1 MTSRRQLLLGLSLA
15 PALQAASPA
24 NWPQFRGTG
33 SLGTS
38 DEDPRLPESWSNT
51 ENVAWKSAMP
61 GMAWGSPVVW
71 GDRIFVTNAR
81 SEGDVEPVKKGLYF
95 GGNRLEPPTEPH
107 IWSVHCL
114 GLNSGKEIWQQ
125 EAHKGVPAPPRHL
138 KNSFASETPVTDGE
152 HIYAHFGHLGTYCY
166 DMDGKLVWSKQ
177 WPSYK
182 TRFGWGTASSPVIH
196 EGRLYI
202 VNDNDENSYLLS
214 LDKRTGQEIW
224 KTERDEPSNWSTPYV
239 WQNGERTEIVTTGR
253 KMIRSYDLDG
263 RPLWELS
270 GTSSIVIPT
279 PFSGHGLLYLAAGY
293 VGDESRPV
301 YAVKPGAKGDIT
313 LKEGET
319 SNEFVAWSVPQGA
332 PYNPSPL
339 LYGDHYYTLYDRGF
353 LTCHDAKTGAVVY
366 GKKRFEPGASAFTS
380 SPWAYN
386 GKVFCLSED
395 GDCFVI
401 QAGSE
406 YKLLRK
412 NSLNEMCMATPA
424 IVDGSLILRT
434 ADNIYRITAG

>member
-1 MTSRRQLLLGLSLA
+1 
-15 PALQAASPA
+15 
-24 NWPQFRGTG
+24 
-33 SLGTS
+33 
-38 DEDPRLPESWSNT
+38 
-51 ENVAWKSAMP
+51 MP

-125 EAHKGVPAPPRHL
+125 EAHKGVPATPRHL

-224 KTERDEPSNWSTPYV
+224 KTERD
-239 WQNGERTEIVTTGR
+239 
-253 KMIRSYDLDG
+253 
-263 RPLWELS
+263 
-270 GTSSIVIPT
+270 
-279 PFSGHGLLYLAAGY
+279 
-293 VGDESRPV
+293 
-301 YAVKPGAKGDIT
+301 
-313 LKEGET
+313 
-319 SNEFVAWSVPQGA
+319 
-332 PYNPSPL
+332 
-339 LYGDHYYTLYDRGF
+339 
-353 LTCHDAKTGAVVY
+353 
-366 GKKRFEPGASAFTS
+366 
-380 SPWAYN
+380 
-386 GKVFCLSED
+386 
-395 GDCFVI
+395 
-401 QAGSE
+401 
-406 YKLLRK
+406 
-412 NSLNEMCMATPA
+412 
-424 IVDGSLILRT
+424 
-434 ADNIYRITAG
+434 